1 VTSPYL
7 NSHEAALYLRF
18 VHADGS
24 PNTRLL
30 REWLVRHRIKTKRRG
45 RSVLV
50 LKAELEASLEDVA

>member
-1 VTSPYL
+1 MTSPYL
-7 NSHEAALYLRF
+7 NSHEAAVFLRF
-18 VHADGS
+18 INKDGS